1 MDNENANRLVE
12 YLGSVIESGDLTNDR
27 HCRQVRR
34 CSALITDKLMQFFPE
49 YGLTAEDRRRIL
61 FAAAAHDVG
70 KIAVPD
76 WILQKPGR
84 LTFEEFEIM
93 KNHTRKGYK
102 MFQQMLLHVHKE
114 DTDARSLFECC
125 ANVCLSHHERYDGG
139 GYPQGLVGDDIPVE
153 AQIVGLADA
162 YDVLVSERIYKSA
175 YTREEAFEMIL
186 EKECG
191 VFHPKLIQIFQMSR
205 MEIEEIYE

>member
-1 MDNENANRLVE
+1 MNDVNANRLVE
-12 YLGSVIESGDLTNDR
+12 YLGSIMESGDLTNDG

-34 CSALITDKLMQFFPE
+34 CSELITDKLMQFYPE
-49 YGLTAEDRRRIL
+49 FGLTEEDRTRIRL
-61 FAAAAHDVG
+61 AAASHDVG

-102 MFQQMLLHVHKE
+102 MFQQLLLHVPKDDVE
-114 DTDARSLFECC
+114 SRRLFECC

-139 GYPQGLVGDDIPVE
+139 GYPLGISGNDIPIE

-175 YTREEAFEMIL
+175 YTGEEAFEMIM
-186 EKECG
+186 EGECG

-205 MEIEEIYE
+205 MELEEIYE